1 MDKQVNLLYTCYNL
15 AGAKI
20 AAKCF
25 RKVAP
30 NSIIKVRRNKV
41 IYVLNRSSIREQLRL
56 LKFAFEV
63 GEELAKK
70 KAFRA
75 MRCAMCPDYPDDC
88 KDLCKVVVVGDKIY
102 TEYPCGQR
110 SFLRYND

>member
-1 MDKQVNLLYTCYNL
+1 MDIQVNVIYTCNDL

-41 IYVLNRSSIREQLRL
+41 VYVLNRSSEREQMRL
-56 LKFAFEV
+56 LKFAFAVGRNLTKGKHLEDEV
-63 GEELAKK
+63 
-70 KAFRA
+70 
-75 MRCAMCPDYPDDC
+75 
-88 KDLCKVVVVGDKIY
+88 
-102 TEYPCGQR
+102 
-110 SFLRYND
+110 